1 MQSRNYVYLDSEFN
15 QTNERRFN
23 VLCFA
28 LVTEKERK
36 VYWVK
41 DAVDL
46 HKFKKVID
54 DYLIQNYIFVSFNV
68 ESESS
73 ALLSLGVDP
82 LKMKWID
89 LYLEYVMLSNHNNV
103 LAKGEQYVRGE
114 VKRILTWS
122 NDKGPK
128 NLASSLYK
136 LCKIK
141 IDSEHKDK
149 MRDLIIS
156 NPSEFTEEEK
166 NQIMEYC
173 LSDTVHLPK
182 MLKELNSHYKTFIP
196 REHQATLRDEIHWR
210 AEYAVRTAIMVRHG
224 YPVETTWLKNLT
236 ENIPVLLKECCED
249 INDQFP
255 DVKPFKW
262 DKKSLKY
269 KMDTKAVKK
278 WIESCPHF
286 AKWERTETKQLSLAL
301 DSWKKFYNYSHDYP
315 VGNFG
320 AQMLRYLNLSQQLR
334 GFTDPAGAKNN
345 TFWDYVGSD
354 GMARPYMNIY
364 GAQSSRSQ
372 PSSTSF
378 LFLKTGWMRSLCV
391 PPKGKA
397 IGAIDYSSQE
407 FLLGALEAN
416 DEKMIQAYGSG
427 DVYLSY
433 GKEIG
438 IIPKNGTKSSHGRER
453 DGQKPVIL
461 GWQYWSTGHGLS
473 VILNEQLKENKYDPD
488 SAQLLLDKLDTVY
501 HKFAKFRNDTIE
513 WYKIKKYIRLRDGF
527 YMMGD
532 NPNPRSIGNMPVQG
546 MGAAIMRKAVQLSQD
561 AGLNVIFTLH
571 DALYIMFDSND
582 LEAMS
587 TLRRCMKEAFVFYYE
602 GQLKEWAS
610 MIRVDGKA
618 WSLDFEDGE
627 MITKDDFK
635 IETQKIFIDKRSKK
649 QYDVFSKYFTT
660 ELNLEL
666 L

>member
-182 MLKELNSHYKTFIP
+182 MLKALNAHYKTFIP

-278 WIESCPHF
+278 WIEYCPHF

-372 PSSTSF
+372 ASSTSL

-407 FLLGALEAN
+407 FLIGGLEAQ
-416 DEKMIQAYGSG
+416 DDKMIEAYASG
-427 DVYLSY
+427 DVYLAY

-438 IIPKNGTKSSHGRER
+438 VIPKDGTKSSHGKQR
-453 DGQKPVIL
+453 DAQKPVIL
-461 GWQYWSTGHGLS
+461 GWQYWSTGYGLS
-473 VILNEQLKENKYDPD
+473 ITLNEQLGSAAYDPD
-488 SAQLLLDKLDTVY
+488 SAQLLLDKLDVVY
-501 HKFAKFRNDTIE
+501 SKFANFRNNTIE
-513 WYKIKKYIRLRDGF
+513 KYKAYKYLRLRDGF
-527 YMMGD
+527 YMWGN
-532 NPNPRSIGNMPVQG
+532 NPNPRSTGNMPVQG
-546 MGAAIMRKAVQLSQD
+546 MGAVIMRKAVQLAQD
-561 AGLNVIFTLH
+561 AGLDVIFTLH

-582 LEAMS
+582 LSAMDV
-587 TLRRCMKEAFVFYYE
+587 LKRCMHEAFVFYYE
-602 GQLKEWAS
+602 GKEKENAS
-610 MIRVDGKA
+610 LIRMDGKV
-618 WSLDFEDGE
+618 WSGDYQEGE
-627 MITKDDFK
+627 MITKENFK
-635 IETQKIFIDKRSKK
+635 LDSQKIFVDKRSKK
-649 QYDVFSKYFTT
+649 QYDVFNKYFTT
-660 ELNLEL
+660 ELSLEL

>member
-1 MQSRNYVYLDSEFN
+1 MRRYVFLDSEFN
-15 QTNERRFN
+15 QTNEQRLN

-28 LVTEKERK
+28 LVFGDTKKTFWFPEDK
-36 VYWVK
+36 
-41 DAVDL
+41 ASFL
-46 HKFKKVID
+46 H
-54 DYLIQNYIFVSFNV
+54 YIYHLKNEGHTFVAYNV

-73 ALLSLGVDP
+73 ALLSLGIDP

-89 LYLEYVMLSNHNNV
+89 LYLEYVMLSNHNNA
-103 LAKGEQYVRGE
+103 LSKGEQYVRGE
-114 VKRILTWS
+114 IKRIPTWS

-128 NLASSLYK
+128 NLASALYK

-141 IDSEHKDK
+141 IDSDHKDK

-156 NPSEFTEEEK
+156 NPAEFSDDEK
-166 NQIMEYC
+166 NQIMDYC
-173 LSDTVHLPK
+173 LSDTIHLPK
-182 MLKELNSHYKTFIP
+182 LLEAINGVYKTCIP
-196 REHQATLRDEIHWR
+196 REHRATLKDEIHWR
-210 AEYAVRTAIMVRHG
+210 AEYAVRTAMMVRHG
-224 YPVETTWLKNLT
+224 YPIEVNWLKNLT
-236 ENIPVLLKECCED
+236 ETIPILLKECCED
-249 INDQFP
+249 INSQFP

-262 DKKSLKY
+262 DKKDLKY
-269 KMDTKAVKK
+269 KMDTKAVKA
-278 WIESCPHF
+278 WIEKCPHF

-301 DSWKKFYNYSHDYP
+301 DAWKKFYNYSHDYP
-315 VGNFG
+315 TGNFG

-334 GFTDPAGAKNN
+334 GFSEPAGAKQN

-354 GMARPYMNIY
+354 GMVRPYMNIY

-378 LFLKTGWMRSLCV
+378 LFLKTGWMRSLAV

-407 FLLGALEAN
+407 FLLGGLEAN
-416 DEKMIQAYGSG
+416 DQKMIDAYASG

-438 IIPKNGTKSSHGRER
+438 IIPKEGTKASHGKQR
-453 DGQKPVIL
+453 DEQKPVIL

-473 VILNEQLKENKYDPD
+473 VILNEQIGENRYDPD
-488 SAQLLLDKLDTVY
+488 SAQLLLDKLDMVY
-501 HKFAKFRNDTIE
+501 NKFAKFRNDTIE
-513 WYKIKKYIRLRDGF
+513 YYKVRKYVRLRDGF
-527 YMMGD
+527 YMHGS

-546 MGAAIMRKAVQLSQD
+546 MGAAIMRKAVQLAQD
-561 AGLNVIFTLH
+561 EGLDVIFTLH
-571 DALYIMFDSND
+571 DALYIMFDSNNI
-582 LEAMS
+582 EAMS
-587 TLRRCMKEAFVFYYE
+587 VLRRCMKEAFIYYYE
-602 GQLKEWAS
+602 GELREKAS
-610 MIRVDGKA
+610 LIRMDGKV
-618 WSLDFEDGE
+618 WSLDYEDGE
-627 MITKDDFK
+627 MITKDNFK
-635 IETQKIFIDKRSKK
+635 IESQKIFVDKRSKK